1 MKRGSAPGEARYT
14 RVATAVVT
22 RAGRILL
29 VRRSPKMR
37 SMGGLWACISGV
49 IEGGEAAVDRALV
62 EIGEE
67 AGIGPGEAVLLRP
80 GDPLRVDDPSGGR
93 HARAGWEITPFLF
106 EARTQRVRL
115 NWENTAYRWARR
127 ADLGGY
133 ETVPRLD
140 EVIDQVMA
148 HGGGRGGGGARRGR
162 RTAAVAGAAGRRA

>member
-1 MKRGSAPGEARYT
+1 MKRGSAPGGTRYT

-49 IEGGEAAVDRALV
+49 IEGGEAAVDRALA
-62 EIGEE
+62 EMYEE
-67 AGIGPGEAVLLRP
+67 AGIGPGEAVLLRS
-80 GDPLRVDDPSGGR
+80 GDPLRVDDPSVGR

-115 NWENTAYRWARR
+115 NWENTACRWARR
-127 ADLGGY
+127 ADLDAY
-133 ETVPRLD
+133 ETVPRLG

-148 HGGGRGGGGARRGR
+148 HDGGSGR
-162 RTAAVAGAAGRRA
+162 RAAGAAGRRRA

>member
-1 MKRGSAPGEARYT
+1 MKRGSAPGGARYT
-14 RVATAVVT
+14 RVATAVAT

-29 VRRSPKMR
+29 VRRSLKMR

-49 IEGGEAAVDRALV
+49 IEGGEAAVDRALA
-62 EIGEE
+62 EMYEE
-67 AGIGPGEAVLLRP
+67 AGIGPGEAVLLRS

-106 EARTQRVRL
+106 EARTRRVRL

-133 ETVPRLD
+133 ETVPRLG

-148 HGGGRGGGGARRGR
+148 HGGAIGG
-162 RTAAVAGAAGRRA
+162 GRRAGGRRA

>member
-1 MKRGSAPGEARYT
+1 MRRSSARGTARYT

-37 SMGGLWACISGV
+37 SMGGLWACVSGV
-49 IEGGEAAVDRALV
+49 IEGDEAAVDRAIA
-62 EIGEE
+62 EMGEE
-67 AGIGPGEAVLLRP
+67 AGIGAGEAALLRS
-80 GDPLRVDDPSGGR
+80 GEPLRVDDPAGGR

-106 EARTQRVRL
+106 EARTRRVRL

-133 ETVPRLD
+133 ETVPRLG
-140 EVIDQVMA
+140 EVVDRVMA
-148 HGGGRGGGGARRGR
+148 DGGARQ
-162 RTAAVAGAAGRRA
+162 GAAGRRV